1 MSDHESPTTPQKPGV
16 MPALGR
22 RARPNASQ
30 CAELG
35 AVLGLLAGDRQ
46 KPHEGERAIVASAIW
61 NALQCCTV
69 DELPSVSRLVEA
81 SYEDLRSRTQYARDI
96 DLTTRGS
103 IRLAPFLALC
113 AQIHRA
119 GFIDADGKQARSL
132 LFLALVDL
140 AIHCTDLI
148 RSTSFERT
156 ANGLRIQLERLA
168 AEPKLAGAT
177 YDISVWQLSDWV
189 ATHADLADYVK
200 CAVRNLRPRFHVAW
214 NASNDH
220 DEPDADLGNEA
231 DDTPWC
237 VETSQGQMFWS
248 LPDPNRFAHEL
259 PEELT
264 KTLLSAELTRVTA
277 MSRFAS
283 ASLLV
288 RSNEEMTATVSSLL
302 QTAKGATP
310 EATSALLQL
319 LAIAGCVPLDR
330 VRDIRWA
337 IAGTFPGTPQYP
349 GVLTSDARWLI
360 RREFD
365 PRSSKVPFHPRTLH
379 VPIPEPLAKLLRDHG
394 ADDEAGAPVLATRSH
409 ALPPTPREASAWET
423 TLASQL
429 MRDQRFG
436 VSLAQHV
443 MHTTFGL
450 DASPLYYDRIPAW
463 HVAHAIAGVTHP
475 WFGAKPRPPADTV
488 LTHHIGSQRVVAKAD
503 VKSFLT
509 SLRSGRRETQEL
521 WERIHHRSRNL
532 RYGFLLSVAHRTN
545 DRITEITTQSIAR
558 GEMLA
563 TIADKAIAI
572 DFPHRIAALGTKVV
586 NELER
591 YLHELEEATRAYPGS
606 SLAQMAR
613 LVLSG
618 EQGLFI
624 GVSSPDDCYGITLEK
639 HVADGPD
646 WAADFVNWARHFA
659 NDELGTHLG
668 EQLRVCQLGW
678 TGARSGAA
686 SELSATSVVDSL
698 SRIRTAVD
706 ALLKD
711 NGWAPLPAAGHLPVR
726 LPAAPVHWVE
736 ARRDHERRF
745 QLGLKEIKQAAASA
759 RRALAERVVPALNA
773 FFESNS
779 VALEAT
785 ERGFHL
791 AGAARPVPLGRNHH
805 AALLRLMSVGTAEQM
820 AVRELLYDWLDQA
833 RRAKVIAGPLP
844 RKPVRS
850 WPMHSNPFLASAHH
864 STRHRDEILA
874 AVHACAL
881 SPAARTFVTV
891 MTHGWVADAD
901 LVLQLMQPGAQLYE
915 LADQNALLIEPARA
929 AASPVPHP
937 GAISFN
943 GVAALA
949 LRAWHRGGDAHAV
962 DPLALQSEIHAAV
975 RPIVADAVTPDGL
988 FAELEVLMRA
998 YWSLHA
1004 PGIVRD
1010 VVLRRAIPAFAPLE
1024 RLVALHEDQPA
1035 WPAEVSRPPPDGIKA
1050 GMRKARR
1057 LAAVTEYERVK
1068 AILSELAGKWTP
1080 ASDPRVRAEAITLL
1094 RLLVPGANVRTGA
1107 QLIALYAAGYLE
1119 EGIRKAHVRPVTV
1132 QDAVYS
1138 IGSALLDAL
1147 PERADFSSPE
1157 LWQATYARLLQSC
1170 ASADRYRLARDITHF
1185 QKVMAREY
1193 DLPVVS
1199 LSRLLTA
1206 LDVPAAPEPIGFL
1219 TRSERQAVIS
1229 RATFR
1234 LEALAQDGRPA
1245 DQIDALRVLAVSAS
1259 AFSTNVRDR
1268 EFRVPLVKDWQVSGD
1283 GTAQVA
1289 LRANGLDFLKS
1300 PTGRR
1305 AACFR
1310 GPHAEVA
1317 RVAVDRLLRLT
1328 ELKTAA
1334 TQSQKLFSP
1343 AALDT
1348 DRGDVSEIMA
1358 MVNAD
1363 LRYVTANPLAAID
1376 LTRKTWALAAFRR
1389 LDAKHSGTWQT
1400 IDLLAEIGHAGIST
1414 MQGHYLH
1421 DPLVFL
1427 ERMPAEPVPSRAAA
1441 GWLLGMHPQAARR
1454 LLAQPC
1460 SWLHPAQGPLPGGD
1474 GSLACQLYGPRSSCP
1489 FEPTLAE
1496 TEVLL
1501 RLCAERSAV
1510 EAAIDRLAW
1519 PRRIASAVE
1528 VALAALRA
1536 SGVGVGPRAGEHEFA
1551 LDPPLRESPDAEL
1564 EACVVDASAWASLA
1578 WVFGQW
1584 LRDWHA
1590 RHRKGVYATD
1600 DDWERFV
1607 GAHGPVSRLPWAKKP
1622 KGRMTFHRL
1631 GATAGRSHSLWP
1643 TFRWIALAAWF
1654 REELLKDRSGQP
1666 RTEAQADIALLPP
1679 QRTTE
1684 RKPIQCT

>member
-1 MSDHESPTTPQKPGV
+1 MTPATG
-16 MPALGR
+16 G
-22 RARPNASQ
+22 RARSNAPQ
-30 CAELG
+30 CAELP
-35 AVLGLLAGDRQ
+35 AVLGLLAGDKQ

-81 SYEDLRSRTQYARDI
+81 SYEDLRSRAQYSRDI

-119 GFIDADGKQARSL
+119 GFIDADGKQPRSL

-148 RSTSFERT
+148 RSTSFKSA

-177 YDISVWQLSDWV
+177 HDISVWQLPDWV
-189 ATHADLADYVK
+189 ATHGDLAEYVK
-200 CAVRNLRPRFHVAW
+200 CAVRTLRPRFHVAW

-220 DEPDADLGNEA
+220 DEPDADLDNEA

-237 VETSQGQMFWS
+237 EETSPGQMFWS
-248 LPDPNRFAHEL
+248 LPGSSRFSHGL
-259 PEELT
+259 PGDLT
-264 KTLLSAELTRVTA
+264 KTLLNAELTRVTA

-288 RSNEEMTATVSSLL
+288 RSNEEMTTTVSSLL
-302 QTAKGATP
+302 RTAQGTAP
-310 EATSALLQL
+310 EATNALLQL
-319 LAIAGCVPLDR
+319 LAIAGCVPLGR

-349 GVLTSDARWLI
+349 GVLTADARWLI

-379 VPIPEPLAKLLRDHG
+379 VPIPEPLAKLLREHG
-394 ADDEAGAPVLATRSH
+394 AADEAGAPVLSAGSQ
-409 ALPPTPREASAWET
+409 ALPRTPREASAWET
-423 TLASQL
+423 TLASRL
-429 MRDQRFG
+429 MRDERFG
-436 VSLAQHV
+436 LSVAQHV

-450 DASPLYYDRIPAW
+450 DPSPLYYDRIPAW

-475 WFGAKPRPPADTV
+475 WFGAKPLPPADIV

-503 VKSFLT
+503 VKCFLT
-509 SLRSGRRETQEL
+509 SLRSGWRETQEL

-532 RYGFLLSVAHRTN
+532 RYGLLLSVAHRTN
-545 DRITEITTQSIAR
+545 DGITEITTRSIAR

-572 DFPHRIAALGTKVV
+572 DCPHRIAALGTKVV
-586 NELER
+586 NELEH

-606 SLAQMAR
+606 PLAQMAR
-613 LVLSG
+613 RILSG
-618 EQGLFI
+618 EHGLFI
-624 GVSSPDDCYGITLEK
+624 GVSSPDHCYGVTLEK

-646 WAADFVNWARHFA
+646 WAADRVNWARQFA
-659 NDELGTHLG
+659 NDELATRLG

-686 SELSATSVVDSL
+686 SELSAASVVDSL

-706 ALLKD
+706 ALLKG
-711 NGWAPLPAAGHLPVR
+711 NGWAPLPASSHLPVR
-726 LPAAPVHWVE
+726 LLAAPVHWVE
-736 ARRDHERRF
+736 ARRDHERTF
-745 QLGLKEIKQAAASA
+745 QIGLEELKQAAASA

-773 FFESNS
+773 FFKSNS

-791 AGAARPVPLGRNHH
+791 AGATRQVPLGRHHH
-805 AALLRLMSVGTAEQM
+805 AALLRVMSVGTAEQM
-820 AVRELLYDWLDQA
+820 AARELLYEWLDQA
-833 RRAKVIAGPLP
+833 RRGKVIVGPLP

-850 WPMHSNPFLASAHH
+850 WPMHSSPFLASAHH
-864 STRHRDEILA
+864 STRHRDELVA
-874 AVHACAL
+874 AAQACPL
-881 SPAARTFVTV
+881 SAAARTFVTV

-915 LADQNALLIEPARA
+915 LADQEALLIEPVRA
-929 AASPVPHP
+929 ATSRVPHP
-937 GAISFN
+937 GAIAFK

-962 DPLALQSEIHAAV
+962 DPVALQSEIHAAV
-975 RPIVADAVTPDGL
+975 RPILADAVTPDVL
-988 FAELEVLMRA
+988 FAELEVLLRA
-998 YWSLHA
+998 YWSLRA
-1004 PGIVRD
+1004 PSVVRN
-1010 VVLRRAIPAFAPLE
+1010 VVLRRVIPAFAPLA
-1024 RLVALHEDQPA
+1024 RLVALHEDRPA
-1035 WPAEVSRPPPDGIKA
+1035 WPAEVSGPPLDGIKA
-1050 GMRKARR
+1050 GIRKARR

-1080 ASDPRVRAEAITLL
+1080 ESDARVRAEAITLL
-1094 RLLVPGANVRTGA
+1094 RLLVPGGHVRTGA
-1107 QLIALYAAGYLE
+1107 HLIALYAAGYLE

-1138 IGSALLDAL
+1138 IGSALLDTL

-1157 LWQATYARLLQSC
+1157 LWQATYARLLQSS
-1170 ASADRYRLARDITHF
+1170 ASTDRYRLARDITHF

-1234 LEALAQDGRPA
+1234 LEVLAQDGRPA
-1245 DQIDALRVLAVSAS
+1245 DQIDALRTLAVSAS

-1268 EFRVPLVKDWQVSGD
+1268 EFRVPLAKDWQVSGD
-1283 GTAQVA
+1283 GTAQFA
-1289 LRANGLDFLKS
+1289 LRSNGLDFLKS

-1305 AACFR
+1305 AARLR

-1317 RVAVDRLLRLT
+1317 TVAVDRLLRLT
-1328 ELKTAA
+1328 ELETAE
-1334 TQSQKLFSP
+1334 TQAQKLFSP
-1343 AALDT
+1343 AALGT
-1348 DRGDVSEIMA
+1348 DKGDVGEIMA

-1400 IDLLAEIGHAGIST
+1400 RDLLAEIGHAGIST

-1427 ERMPAEPVPSRAAA
+1427 ERMPAEPMPSRAAA
-1441 GWLLGMHPQAARR
+1441 GWLLRMHPQAARR

-1460 SWLHPAQGPLPGGD
+1460 SWLHRAQGLLPEGD
-1474 GSLACQLYGPRSSCP
+1474 GSLACQLYAPPSSCP

-1501 RLCAERSAV
+1501 RLCAEGAAV

-1519 PRRIASAVE
+1519 PRRIASSVE
-1528 VALAALRA
+1528 DALTALRA
-1536 SGVGVGPRAGEHEFA
+1536 SGVGVGPRVGEHDFA

-1564 EACVVDASAWASLA
+1564 DACVVDASAWASLA
-1578 WVFGQW
+1578 WLFSQW

-1590 RHRKGVYATD
+1590 RHRKGVYATE
-1600 DDWERFV
+1600 DDWKRFV
-1607 GAHGPVSRLPWAKKP
+1607 GAHGPVSRLPWTGQS

-1631 GATAGRSHSLWP
+1631 GATAGRCHSLWP

-1654 REELLKDRSGQP
+1654 RQEVLKDCTGSPSGEG
-1666 RTEAQADIALLPP
+1666 RADIAHVPHNEPP
-1679 QRTTE
+1679 KGSQSNAHDE
-1684 RKPIQCT
+1684 